1 MDRCGRAEDDVLL
14 ANVEDDVLLANV
26 VIHLFPYLVRGMKL
40 LGSLS
45 RSIRCIERTLFTKII
60 TRMDRKLR
68 DESIK
73 YY

>member
-1 MDRCGRAEDDVLL
+1 MDRCGRVEDDVLL
-14 ANVEDDVLLANV
+14 ANVEDDV
-26 VIHLFPYLVRGMKL
+26 HLFPYLVRGMKL

-68 DESIK
+68 NESIK